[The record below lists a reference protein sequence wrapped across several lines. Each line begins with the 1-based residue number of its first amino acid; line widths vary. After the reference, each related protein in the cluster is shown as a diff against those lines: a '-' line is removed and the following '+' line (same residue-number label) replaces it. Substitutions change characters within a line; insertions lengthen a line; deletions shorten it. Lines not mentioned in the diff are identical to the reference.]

1 MLLAL
6 SAALGLEPDVAGP
19 VLVDDRGREAL
30 DALVG
35 RAAAQGFE
43 DAIGLLHQ
51 DCQDQEEAER
61 PEGSASSLA
70 ENEEEA
76 PEASAQAAA
85 EQPTVAQAAAE
96 QPTVAPAAAEQPT
109 VAPAAA
115 EQPTVAQA
123 AAAQADVAPAVWRR
137 VGNDVLAPDGRVL
150 GTVHSILAPDGRT
163 RSLKATC
170 RVHPAKASA
179 ICSSTS
185 LLGAPRGRSRQT
197 WSPGWGRPG
206 SQPVAPLRNTL
217 SRRAR
222 SRLPGGQS
230 QAAPHLAERRQATV
244 MPHAPPRSGCAQPS
258 AAVTH
263 GLAGMSPLALP

>member
-1 MLLAL
+1 LDEPTISWSQHGDAPAGEAEPVAGNAKEAADEAMLLAL

-115 EQPTVAQA
+115 RSP
-123 AAAQADVAPAVWRR
+123 PWRR
-137 VGNDVLAPDGRVL
+137 
-150 GTVHSILAPDGRT
+150 
-163 RSLKATC
+163 
-170 RVHPAKASA
+170 
-179 ICSSTS
+179 
-185 LLGAPRGRSRQT
+185 LLPHKPT
-197 WSPGWGRPG
+197 W
-206 SQPVAPLRNTL
+206 
-217 SRRAR
+217 RR
-222 SRLPGGQS
+222 
-230 QAAPHLAERRQATV
+230 
-244 MPHAPPRSGCAQPS
+244 RSG
-258 AAVTH
+258 
-263 GLAGMSPLALP
+263 GG